1 MSASRQRWLLEQIPD
16 WEREGLLTAEAA
28 VRLRARYAVDASRP
42 GLGQILLGA
51 LGALLIGSGLIAIL
65 GHNWDDF
72 SRPVRL
78 LCAFLPLLAAQI
90 FTWQVLQRGAA
101 AWVRETAGLL
111 QALAAGAC
119 LALVSQIYHLGGDW
133 PDFLRAWFLLAL
145 PLAWVLRSDAVTLLY
160 LVAITVW
167 TLSRLES
174 KLAWQDS
181 ALLYPLLLMVLL
193 PRWWRQPAPG
203 PVMRCLMVVSAG
215 LGLGAAAADLVQRG
229 EILSGRGHALP
240 LLWSLL
246 AAGFVLLP
254 LTARGQAES
263 LARKPQVVL
272 GGLWLF
278 GFGLAATFRDV
289 GRDLLRG
296 MPELL
301 RLPVGWG
308 LLALLAG
315 LAAVAVRQRRWAVLT
330 VASVVLL
337 PLLVH
342 AVFPVAPHGTLL
354 AGLFTAHLS
363 LVGLA
368 LILLDFAGR
377 PAAPRLG
384 AAMLSLLVIA
394 RMADSDLSLLA
405 KGLAFIL
412 VGSAFLAFNFFMS
425 RRRREVAA

>member
-16 WEREGLLTAEAA
+16 WEREGLLTPEAA
-28 VRLRARYAVDASRP
+28 GLLRERYALDASRP
-42 GLGQILLGA
+42 GLGQVLLGA

-90 FTWQVLQRGAA
+90 FTWQVLRRGAA

-145 PLAWVLRSDAVTLLY
+145 PLAWLLRSEAVTLFY

-167 TLSRLES
+167 TLSRFES
-174 KLAWQDS
+174 KEAWLDS
-181 ALLYPLLLMVLL
+181 ALLYPLLLVALL
-193 PRWWRQPAPG
+193 PRWWQQPAPG
-203 PVMRCLMVVSAG
+203 TVMRWLIVVSAA
-215 LGLGAAAADLVQRG
+215 LGLGAAAAEAVQRG
-229 EILSGRGHALP
+229 EVGRGRGDALL
-240 LLWSLL
+240 LLWSFL

-254 LTARGQAES
+254 LTARGQVES

-278 GFGLAATFRDV
+278 GFGLAATFSGV

-296 MPELL
+296 APALL
-301 RLPVGWG
+301 SLPVGWVG
-308 LLALLAG
+308 LALLAG
-315 LAAVAVRQRRWAVLT
+315 LTALVARQRRWAVLT

-342 AVFPVAPHGTLL
+342 AVFPAAPRGTLL

-363 LVGLA
+363 LVGLT

-425 RRRREVAA
+425 RRRREVSA

>member
-16 WEREGLLTAEAA
+16 WEREGLLTPEAA
-28 VRLRARYAVDASRP
+28 VRLRERYAEAARRP

-51 LGALLIGSGLIAIL
+51 LGALLIGSGLIAVL
-65 GHNWDDF
+65 AHNWDDF

-78 LCAFLPLLAAQI
+78 LCAFLPLLVTQI
-90 FTWQVLQRGAA
+90 FSWYALRRDVAT
-101 AWVRETAGLL
+101 WVRETAGLL

-119 LALVSQIYHLGGDW
+119 IALVSQIYHLGGDW

-145 PLAWVLRSDAVTLLY
+145 PLAWVLRSDAVSLFY

-167 TLSRLES
+167 TLNRSELEVT
-174 KLAWQDS
+174 WQDS
-181 ALLYPLLLMVLL
+181 AMLFPLLLLALL

-203 PVMRCLMVVSAG
+203 TVLRWLLACAAA
-215 LGLGAAAADLVQRG
+215 LGLASAAITALEHG
-229 EILSGRGHALP
+229 EGISRRGHAVP

-254 LTARGQAES
+254 LNARGLGES
-263 LARKPQVVL
+263 LARKPQIIL

-278 GFGLAATFRDV
+278 GFGLAATFRSL
-289 GRDLLRG
+289 GL
-296 MPELL
+296 ELL
-301 RLPVGWG
+301 KGLPVLLSLPVGWLG
-308 LLALLAG
+308 FTLLAG
-315 LAAVAVRQRRWAVLT
+315 FMVLAVRQQRWAVLA

-342 AVFPVAPHGTLL
+342 AFSPDTPRGTLL
-354 AGLFTAHLS
+354 AGFFTLHLA
-363 LVGLA
+363 LVGLT

-377 PAAPRLG
+377 PSAPRLG
-384 AAMLSLLVIA
+384 AAVLSLLVIT
-394 RMADSDLSLLA
+394 RMADSDLSLLT

-425 RRRREVAA
+425 RRRREGIA

>member
-145 PLAWVLRSDAVTLLY
+145 PLAWVLRSDAVTLFY

-181 ALLYPLLLMVLL
+181 ELLYPLLLMVLL

>member
-28 VRLRARYAVDASRP
+28 VRLRERYTLDASRP

-90 FTWQVLQRGAA
+90 FTWQVLRRGAA

-145 PLAWVLRSDAVTLLY
+145 PLAWVLRSDAVTLFY
-160 LVAITVW
+160 LVAIAVW
-167 TLSRLES
+167 TLSRFES
-174 KLAWQDS
+174 KLVWQDS
-181 ALLYPLLLMVLL
+181 ALLYPLLLTALL
-193 PRWWRQPAPG
+193 PRWWRQSAPG
-203 PVMRCLMVVSAG
+203 TVMRWWIVVSAA
-215 LGLGAAAADLVQRG
+215 LGLGAAAVHAATQGDD
-229 EILSGRGHALP
+229 SGSQFHQVP
-240 LLWSLL
+240 LLWSFL

-263 LARKPQVVL
+263 LARKPQVVV

-278 GFGLAATFRDV
+278 GFGLAGTFS
-289 GRDLLRG
+289 DLSR
-296 MPELL
+296 ELL
-301 RLPVGWG
+301 KGVGLAMSTPWG
-308 LLALLAG
+308 PTLAGVLAVFAVLAVQRQRWALLA
-315 LAAVAVRQRRWAVLT
+315 VT
-330 VASVVLL
+330 SVVLL
-337 PLLVH
+337 PLLVK
-342 AVFPVAPHGTLL
+342 AVFPAALHGTLL

-363 LVGLA
+363 LVGLI

-394 RMADSDLSLLA
+394 RMSDSDLSLLA

-425 RRRREVAA
+425 RRRREVVA